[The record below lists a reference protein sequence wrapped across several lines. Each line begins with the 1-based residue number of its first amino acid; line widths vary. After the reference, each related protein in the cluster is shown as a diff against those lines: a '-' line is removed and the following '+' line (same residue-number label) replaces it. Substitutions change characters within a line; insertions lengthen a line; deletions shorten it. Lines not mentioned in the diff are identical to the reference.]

1 MTKIC
6 YYKHMEL
13 FQEKDLKKLNGLADE
28 YQTVLSY
35 LEMPEIVSDA
45 KLLKFYQRRKNELC
59 KVVEDYLTYNKNI
72 ADLDALNDIF
82 QEKQIENADFEIE
95 KQSIEQKQ
103 KDLIEKI
110 NHELFELKNLKQ
122 ENVTI
127 EINSKDDGSNIK
139 LILTEILSKFC
150 EQNDFD
156 LKMVSQGE
164 TDVFEIEGKGTYE
177 RLKNL
182 NGLAKCV
189 EFGKESF
196 ATIVVLKNSV
206 EEMELNEDDF
216 EIQTLKSSGAG
227 GQHIN
232 KTESAIR
239 VIHKPTGITVKC
251 EDQRSQTQN
260 KEKAIQLIKQ
270 KIMQKNEENL
280 KNNIKIQ
287 RNNLKNAIFSSTPSV
302 VIDIDKNKF
311 DVCGLKTTIKLS
323 EAKKGNLKI

>member
-1 MTKIC
+1 
-6 YYKHMEL
+6 MEL
-13 FQEKDLKKLNGLADE
+13 LQEKDLKKLNGLADE

-59 KVVEDYLTYNKNI
+59 KVAEDYLSYNKNI
-72 ADLDALNDIF
+72 ADFDALNDIF
-82 QEKQIENADFEIE
+82 QEKQIENADFELE

-122 ENVTI
+122 EKVTI
-127 EINSKDDGSNIK
+127 EINSKDDSSNVK
-139 LILTEILSKFC
+139 LILTEILSKYC

-156 LKMVSQGE
+156 LKVTSQGE
-164 TDVFEIEGKGTYE
+164 TDVFEIEGKGAYE

-182 NGLAKCV
+182 NGLAKYV

-216 EIQTLKSSGAG
+216 EFQTLKSSGAG

-270 KIMQKNEENL
+270 KIMQNNEENL

-311 DVCGLKTTIKLS
+311 DVCGLKMAIKFS

>member
-1 MTKIC
+1 
-6 YYKHMEL
+6 MEL

-95 KQSIEQKQ
+95 KHSIEQKQ

-164 TDVFEIEGKGTYE
+164 TDVFEIEGKGAYE

-182 NGLAKCV
+182 NGLAKYV

-311 DVCGLKTTIKLS
+311 DVCGLKATIKFS